1 MEPVGPCH
9 ADPHGVGLSG
19 DPRLGGADGNLD
31 GGSHYRGGDPALWE
45 GVAMVLTMFFA
56 VFFFTLIIS
65 APIFF
70 SLGLSALALMWNKG
84 MLVPQLVVQRM
95 FAGIDSFPM
104 MAIPFFMLAGALMDT
119 GGISTRLVRFSNYLV
134 GWIQGGLAHVVIVA
148 SCFFAGITGS
158 AVADATAIGSTLIPL
173 MKKRGFPVLFSATVV
188 AAAGVVGPII
198 PPSIPMVIYG
208 AMAGVSIGALFMGG
222 FIPGILIGVGLMAV
236 AYIQAKK
243 HGYPR
248 EAVRPTVKEF
258 LQATISAMGAIFM
271 PLSILGGIF
280 GGVFT
285 ATEAAVV
292 ATIYA
297 FIMGKFVYQE
307 LQWRHLPDILYKAGL
322 NTAMILI
329 IVGVANLVG
338 YIMAVERIPL
348 MVAELFL
355 SITTTKWVMLLLI
368 NILLLIVGCFID
380 GASALIIF
388 TPVLLPLIHKL
399 GIDPIFFGVLITVNL
414 MIGTITPPVGLCL
427 YVACGIADVRLEQI
441 SRTIIP
447 FLLVE
452 VAVLFLITYVPV
464 LIMFLPSMF
473 GPK

>member
-1 MEPVGPCH
+1 MI
-9 ADPHGVGLSG
+9 LII
-19 DPRLGGADGNLD
+19 
-31 GGSHYRGGDPALWE
+31 
-45 GVAMVLTMFFA
+45 FFG
-56 VFFFTLIIS
+56 VFFITLILS

-70 SLGLSALALMWNKG
+70 SLGLSALALLWNKG

-104 MAIPFFMLAGALMDT
+104 MAIPFFMLAGSLMDT

-208 AMAGVSIGALFMGG
+208 SMAGVSIGALFMGG
-222 FIPGILIGVGLMAV
+222 FIPGILIGLGLMAV

-271 PLSILGGIF
+271 PLIILGGIF

-307 LQWRHLPDILYKAGL
+307 LQWRHFPDILYKAGL

-348 MVAELFL
+348 KVAELFL
-355 SITTTKWVMLLLI
+355 SITANKWVMLLLI

-388 TPVLLPLIHKL
+388 TPVLLPLIYKL
-399 GIDPIFFGVLITVNL
+399 GIDPIFFGVMITVNL

-447 FLLVE
+447 FLLIE
-452 VAVLFLITYVPV
+452 IAVLFLITYVPN
-464 LIMFLPSMF
+464 LIMFLPALF

>member
-1 MEPVGPCH
+1 MT
-9 ADPHGVGLSG
+9 L
-19 DPRLGGADGNLD
+19 LI
-31 GGSHYRGGDPALWE
+31 
-45 GVAMVLTMFFA
+45 FFG
-56 VFFFTLIIS
+56 VFFVTLVLS
-65 APIFF
+65 APIVF
-70 SLGLSALALMWNKG
+70 SLALSALALLWNKG

-104 MAIPFFMLAGALMDT
+104 MAIPFFMLAGALMHT

-134 GWIQGGLAHVVIVA
+134 GWIQGGLAHVAILA
-148 SCFFAGITGS
+148 SMFFAGITGS

-173 MKKRGFPVLFSATVV
+173 MNKRGFPTLFSASVV

-208 AMAGVSIGALFMGG
+208 VMAGVSIGALFMGG
-222 FIPGILIGVGLMAV
+222 IIPGILIGLGLMVV
-236 AYIQAKK
+236 AYVKAKR

-248 EAVRPTVKEF
+248 EAVRPTAREF
-258 LQATISAMGAIFM
+258 LQATVSAFGAILM
-271 PLSILGGIF
+271 PLIILGGIF
-280 GGVFT
+280 GGIFT
-285 ATEAAVV
+285 ATEAAAV
-292 ATIYA
+292 ATVYA
-297 FIMGKFVYQE
+297 FLMGKFVYRE
-307 LQWRHLPDILYKAGL
+307 LQWSHLPEILYRAGL

-355 SITTTKWVMLLLI
+355 GITTNKYVMLLLI

-388 TPVLLPLIHKL
+388 TPVLLPIIYKL
-399 GIDPIFFGVLITVNL
+399 GIDPIFFGVMMTVNL

-427 YVACGIADVRLEQI
+427 YVACGIADVRLDQI

-447 FLLVE
+447 FLLIE
-452 VAVLFLITYVPV
+452 IAVLFLITYVPG
-464 LIMFLPSMF
+464 LIMFLPALF

>member
-1 MEPVGPCH
+1 
-9 ADPHGVGLSG
+9 
-19 DPRLGGADGNLD
+19 
-31 GGSHYRGGDPALWE
+31 
-45 GVAMVLTMFFA
+45 
-56 VFFFTLIIS
+56 
-65 APIFF
+65 
-70 SLGLSALALMWNKG
+70 
-84 MLVPQLVVQRM
+84 M
-95 FAGIDSFPM
+95 FAGVDSFPM

-158 AVADATAIGSTLIPL
+158 AVADASAIGSTLIPL

-208 AMAGVSIGALFMGG
+208 VMAGVSIGALFMGG
-222 FIPGILIGVGLMAV
+222 FIPGIMIGLGLMAV
-236 AYIQAKK
+236 VYVQAKK

-248 EAVRPTVKEF
+248 EAVRPTAREF
-258 LQATISAMGAIFM
+258 IEAAISAFGAILM
-271 PLSILGGIF
+271 PLIILGGIF

-297 FIMGKFVYQE
+297 FLMGKLVYRE
-307 LQWRHLPDILYKAGL
+307 LTWGQMPEILYKAGL

-338 YIMAVERIPL
+338 YIMAVERIPM
-348 MVAELFL
+348 MVADLFL
-355 SITTTKWVMLLLI
+355 GITTNKWVMMLLI

-388 TPVLLPLIHKL
+388 TPVLLPLIYKL
-399 GIDPIFFGVLITVNL
+399 GIDPIYFGVVITVNL

-447 FLLVE
+447 FLIIE
-452 VAVLFLITYVPV
+452 VVVLLLITYIPD
-464 LIMFLPSMF
+464 LIMFVPHLF
-473 GPK
+473 APK

>member
-1 MEPVGPCH
+1 M
-9 ADPHGVGLSG
+9 
-19 DPRLGGADGNLD
+19 
-31 GGSHYRGGDPALWE
+31 
-45 GVAMVLTMFFA
+45 
-56 VFFFTLIIS
+56 TLIIFFGVFFVSLVLS
-65 APIFF
+65 APIVF
-70 SLGLSALALMWNKG
+70 SLALSALALLWDKG

-134 GWIQGGLAHVVIVA
+134 GWIQGGLAHVAILA
-148 SCFFAGITGS
+148 SMFFAGITGS

-173 MKKRGFPVLFSATVV
+173 MNKRGFPTLFSAAVV

-208 AMAGVSIGALFMGG
+208 VMAGVSIGALFMGG
-222 FIPGILIGVGLMAV
+222 FIPGILIGLGLMAV
-236 AYIQAKK
+236 VYVQAKK

-248 EAVRPTVKEF
+248 EAVRPTVREF
-258 LQATISAMGAIFM
+258 LQATVSAFGAILM
-271 PLSILGGIF
+271 PLIILGGIF

-292 ATIYA
+292 ATVYA
-297 FIMGKFVYQE
+297 FLMGKFVYKE
-307 LQWRHLPDILYKAGL
+307 LQWRDFPEILYKAGL
-322 NTAMILI
+322 STAMILI

-338 YIMAVERIPL
+338 YIMAVERVPL
-348 MVAELFL
+348 MVAESFL
-355 SITTTKWVMLLLI
+355 SITTNKYVMLLLI

-388 TPVLLPLIHKL
+388 TPVLLPLIYKL
-399 GIDPIFFGVLITVNL
+399 GIDPIFFGVMITVNL

-427 YVACGIADVRLEQI
+427 YVTCGIADVRLEQI
-441 SRTIIP
+441 SRTIMP

-452 VAVLFLITYVPV
+452 VAVLFLITYVPD
-464 LIMFLPSMF
+464 LIMFLPSIF

>member
-1 MEPVGPCH
+1 VT
-9 ADPHGVGLSG
+9 L
-19 DPRLGGADGNLD
+19 LI
-31 GGSHYRGGDPALWE
+31 
-45 GVAMVLTMFFA
+45 FFG
-56 VFFFTLIIS
+56 VFFVTLVLS
-65 APIFF
+65 APIVF
-70 SLGLSALALMWNKG
+70 SLALSALALLWNKG
-84 MLVPQLVVQRM
+84 VLVPQLVVQRM

-104 MAIPFFMLAGALMDT
+104 MAIPFFMLAGALMHT

-134 GWIQGGLAHVVIVA
+134 GWIQGGLAHVAILA
-148 SCFFAGITGS
+148 SMFFAGITGS

-173 MKKRGFPVLFSATVV
+173 MNKRGFPTLFSASVV

-208 AMAGVSIGALFMGG
+208 VMAGVSIGALFMGG
-222 FIPGILIGVGLMAV
+222 IIPGILIGLGLMVV
-236 AYIQAKK
+236 AYVKAKR

-248 EAVRPTVKEF
+248 EAVRPTAREF
-258 LQATISAMGAIFM
+258 LQATVSAFGAILM
-271 PLSILGGIF
+271 PLIILGGIF
-280 GGVFT
+280 GGIFT
-285 ATEAAVV
+285 ATEAAAV
-292 ATIYA
+292 ATVYA
-297 FIMGKFVYQE
+297 FLMGKFVYRE
-307 LQWRHLPDILYKAGL
+307 LQWSHLPEILYKAGL

-355 SITTTKWVMLLLI
+355 GITTNKYVMLLLI

-388 TPVLLPLIHKL
+388 TPVLLPIIYKL
-399 GIDPIFFGVLITVNL
+399 GIDPIFFGVMMTVNL

-427 YVACGIADVRLEQI
+427 YVACGIADVRLDQI

-447 FLLVE
+447 FLLIE
-452 VAVLFLITYVPV
+452 IAVLFLITYVPG
-464 LIMFLPSMF
+464 LIMFLPALF

>member
-1 MEPVGPCH
+1 V
-9 ADPHGVGLSG
+9 
-19 DPRLGGADGNLD
+19 
-31 GGSHYRGGDPALWE
+31 
-45 GVAMVLTMFFA
+45 
-56 VFFFTLIIS
+56 TLIIFFGVFFVSLVLS
-65 APIFF
+65 APIVF
-70 SLGLSALALMWNKG
+70 SLALSALALLWDKG

-134 GWIQGGLAHVVIVA
+134 GWIQGGLAHVAILA
-148 SCFFAGITGS
+148 SMFFAGITGS

-173 MKKRGFPVLFSATVV
+173 MNKRGFPTLFSAAVV

-208 AMAGVSIGALFMGG
+208 VMAGVSIGALFMGG
-222 FIPGILIGVGLMAV
+222 FIPGILIGLGLMAV
-236 AYIQAKK
+236 VYVQAKK

-248 EAVRPTVKEF
+248 EAVRPTVREF
-258 LQATISAMGAIFM
+258 LQATVSAFGAILM
-271 PLSILGGIF
+271 PLIILGGIF

-292 ATIYA
+292 ATVYA
-297 FIMGKFVYQE
+297 FLMGKFVYKE
-307 LQWRHLPDILYKAGL
+307 LQWRDFPEILYKAGL
-322 NTAMILI
+322 STAMILI

-338 YIMAVERIPL
+338 YIMAVERVPL
-348 MVAELFL
+348 MVAESFL
-355 SITTTKWVMLLLI
+355 SITTNKYVMLLLI

-388 TPVLLPLIHKL
+388 TPVLLPLIYKL
-399 GIDPIFFGVLITVNL
+399 GIDPIFFGVMITVNL

-427 YVACGIADVRLEQI
+427 YVTCGIADVRLEQI
-441 SRTIIP
+441 SRTIMP

-452 VAVLFLITYVPV
+452 VAVLFLITYVPD
-464 LIMFLPSMF
+464 LIMFLPSIF

>member
-1 MEPVGPCH
+1 MT
-9 ADPHGVGLSG
+9 LII
-19 DPRLGGADGNLD
+19 
-31 GGSHYRGGDPALWE
+31 
-45 GVAMVLTMFFA
+45 FFS
-56 VFFFTLIIS
+56 VFFFTLIVS
-65 APIFF
+65 APIVF
-70 SLGLSALALMWNKG
+70 SLALSAVALLWQRG
-84 MLVPQLVVQRM
+84 MLVPQLMVQRM
-95 FAGIDSFPM
+95 FAGVDSFPM

-134 GWIQGGLAHVVIVA
+134 GWIQGGLAHVAIVA

-158 AVADATAIGSTLIPL
+158 AVADATAIGSTMIPL
-173 MKKRGFPVLFSATVV
+173 MNKRGFPKLFSATVV

-198 PPSIPMVIYG
+198 PPSIPMVLYG
-208 AMAGVSIGALFMGG
+208 VMAGVSIGALFMGG
-222 FIPGILIGVGLMAV
+222 FIPGIMIGLGLMAV
-236 AYIQAKK
+236 AYVQAKK
-243 HGYPR
+243 NNYPR
-248 EAVRPTVKEF
+248 ETVRPTMKAF

-271 PLSILGGIF
+271 PLIILGGIF
-280 GGVFT
+280 LGVFT

-292 ATIYA
+292 ATVYA
-297 FIMGKFVYQE
+297 FIMGKFVYRE
-307 LQWRHLPDILYKAGL
+307 LKLRDLPEILYKGGL

-348 MVAELFL
+348 QVAELFL
-355 SITTTKWVMLLLI
+355 SITSNKWVMLLLI

-388 TPVLLPLIHKL
+388 TPVLLPLVHKL
-399 GIDPIFFGVLITVNL
+399 GIDPIFFGVVICVNL

-452 VAVLFLITYVPV
+452 VVVLFLVTYIPW
-464 LIMFLPSMF
+464 LIMFLPNLF
-473 GPK
+473 GMH

>member
-1 MEPVGPCH
+1 
-9 ADPHGVGLSG
+9 
-19 DPRLGGADGNLD
+19 
-31 GGSHYRGGDPALWE
+31 
-45 GVAMVLTMFFA
+45 MVLTIFFG

-70 SLGLSALALMWNKG
+70 SLGLGALALLWNKG

-173 MKKRGFPVLFSATVV
+173 MKKRGFPVLFSASVV

-208 AMAGVSIGALFMGG
+208 SMAGVSIGALFMGG
-222 FIPGILIGVGLMAV
+222 FIPGILIGLGLMAV
-236 AYIQAKK
+236 AYVKAKR

-248 EAVRPTVKEF
+248 EAVRPTVREF

-271 PLSILGGIF
+271 PLIILGGIF

-297 FIMGKFVYQE
+297 FIMGKFVYKE
-307 LQWRHLPDILYKAGL
+307 LKWRHLPDILYKAGL

-355 SITTTKWVMLLLI
+355 SITTNKWVMLLLI

-388 TPVLLPLIHKL
+388 TPVLLPLIYKL
-399 GIDPIFFGVLITVNL
+399 GIDPIFFGVMITVNL

-452 VAVLFLITYVPV
+452 VAVLFLITYVPDLV
-464 LIMFLPSMF
+464 MFLPSLF

>member
-1 MEPVGPCH
+1 
-9 ADPHGVGLSG
+9 
-19 DPRLGGADGNLD
+19 
-31 GGSHYRGGDPALWE
+31 
-45 GVAMVLTMFFA
+45 MVLTIFFA

-95 FAGIDSFPM
+95 FAGVDSFPM

-173 MKKRGFPVLFSATVV
+173 MKKRGFPVLFSASVV

-208 AMAGVSIGALFMGG
+208 SMAGVSIGALFMGG
-222 FIPGILIGVGLMAV
+222 FIPGILIGLGLMAV
-236 AYIQAKK
+236 VYVQAKK

-258 LQATISAMGAIFM
+258 LQATISAMGAILM
-271 PLSILGGIF
+271 PLIILGGIF

-297 FIMGKFVYQE
+297 FIMGKFVYKE
-307 LQWRHLPDILYKAGL
+307 LQWRHVPEIFYKAGL
-322 NTAMILI
+322 NTAMILV

-388 TPVLLPLIHKL
+388 TPVLLPLIYKL
-399 GIDPIFFGVLITVNL
+399 GIDPIFFGVMITVNL

-452 VAVLFLITYVPV
+452 VAVLFLITYVPD
-464 LIMFLPSMF
+464 LIMFLPGMF

>member
-1 MEPVGPCH
+1 
-9 ADPHGVGLSG
+9 
-19 DPRLGGADGNLD
+19 
-31 GGSHYRGGDPALWE
+31 
-45 GVAMVLTMFFA
+45 MVLAIFFSA
-56 VFFFTLIIS
+56 FFFTLIIS

-70 SLGLSALALMWNKG
+70 SLGLGALALLWNKG

-104 MAIPFFMLAGALMDT
+104 MAIPFFMLAGALMDM

-222 FIPGILIGVGLMAV
+222 FIPGILIGLGLMAV

-271 PLSILGGIF
+271 PLIILGGIF
-280 GGVFT
+280 GGIFT
-285 ATEAAVV
+285 ATEAAAV

-297 FIMGKFVYQE
+297 FIMGKFVYKE
-307 LQWRHLPDILYKAGL
+307 LQWRHFPDILYKAGL

-355 SITTTKWVMLLLI
+355 SITTNKWVMLLLI

-388 TPVLLPLIHKL
+388 TPVLLPLIYKL
-399 GIDPIFFGVLITVNL
+399 GIDPIFFGVVITVNL

-447 FLLVE
+447 FLLIE
-452 VAVLFLITYVPV
+452 IAVLFLVTYVPI
-464 LIMFLPSMF
+464 LIMFLPNMF

>member
-1 MEPVGPCH
+1 
-9 ADPHGVGLSG
+9 
-19 DPRLGGADGNLD
+19 
-31 GGSHYRGGDPALWE
+31 
-45 GVAMVLTMFFA
+45 
-56 VFFFTLIIS
+56 
-65 APIFF
+65 
-70 SLGLSALALMWNKG
+70 MWNRG

-208 AMAGVSIGALFMGG
+208 SMAGVSIGALFMGG
-222 FIPGILIGVGLMAV
+222 FIPGILIGLGLMAV
-236 AYIQAKK
+236 VYVQAKK

-258 LQATISAMGAIFM
+258 LQATISAMGAILM
-271 PLSILGGIF
+271 PLIILGGIF

-297 FIMGKFVYQE
+297 FIMGKFVYKE
-307 LQWRHLPDILYKAGL
+307 LQWRHFPDILYKAGL

-388 TPVLLPLIHKL
+388 TPVLLPLIYKL
-399 GIDPIFFGVLITVNL
+399 GIDPIFFGVMITVNL

-427 YVACGIADVRLEQI
+427 YVACGIAGVRLEQI

-447 FLLVE
+447 FLLIE
-452 VAVLFLITYVPV
+452 IAVLFLVTYVPD
-464 LIMFLPSMF
+464 LIMFLPGMF

>member
-1 MEPVGPCH
+1 MT
-9 ADPHGVGLSG
+9 L
-19 DPRLGGADGNLD
+19 LI
-31 GGSHYRGGDPALWE
+31 
-45 GVAMVLTMFFA
+45 FFS
-56 VFFFTLIIS
+56 VFFVTLVIS
-65 APIFF
+65 APVFF
-70 SLGLSALALMWNKG
+70 SLALSALALLWNRG

-134 GWIQGGLAHVVIVA
+134 GWIQGGLAHVAIVA

-158 AVADATAIGSTLIPL
+158 AVADASAIGSTLIPI
-173 MKKRGFPVLFSATVV
+173 MNKRGFPKLFSATVV

-198 PPSIPMVIYG
+198 PPSIPMVLYG
-208 AMAGVSIGALFMGG
+208 VMAGVSIGALFMGG
-222 FIPGILIGVGLMAV
+222 FIPGILIGLGLMMV

-243 HGYPR
+243 NGYPR
-248 EAVRPTVKEF
+248 ESVRPTVREF
-258 LQATISAMGAIFM
+258 ASAAVSAFGAILM
-271 PLSILGGIF
+271 PLIILGGIF

-292 ATIYA
+292 ATVYA
-297 FIMGKFVYQE
+297 FLMGKFVYRE
-307 LQWRHLPDILYKAGL
+307 LEWRHIPDILYKAGL
-322 NTAMILI
+322 NTAMTLI

-355 SITTTKWVMLLLI
+355 SLTSSKWIMLLLI

-388 TPVLLPLIHKL
+388 TPVLLPLVHKL
-399 GIDPIFFGVLITVNL
+399 GIDPIFFGVVICVNL

-452 VAVLFLITYVPV
+452 VVVLFLITYIPWLV
-464 LIMFLPSMF
+464 MFLPNLF
-473 GPK
+473 GMH

>member
-1 MEPVGPCH
+1 MMLLIFF
-9 ADPHGVGLSG
+9 GV
-19 DPRLGGADGNLD
+19 
-31 GGSHYRGGDPALWE
+31 
-45 GVAMVLTMFFA
+45 FFA
-56 VFFFTLIIS
+56 ALIVS
-65 APIFF
+65 APIVF
-70 SLGLSALALMWNKG
+70 SLALSALALMWNKG

-134 GWIQGGLAHVVIVA
+134 GWIQGGLAHVAIVA
-148 SCFFAGITGS
+148 SMFFAGITGS

-173 MKKRGFPVLFSATVV
+173 MNKRGFDTKFSASVV
-188 AAAGVVGPII
+188 AAAGVIGPII

-208 AMAGVSIGALFMGG
+208 VMAGVSIGSMFIGG
-222 FIPGILIGVGLMAV
+222 IIPGILMGLGLMAV
-236 AYIQAKK
+236 AYVKAKR

-248 EAVRPTVKEF
+248 EAVRPTVREF
-258 LQATISAMGAIFM
+258 LQATASAMGAILM
-271 PLSILGGIF
+271 PIIIVGGIF

-292 ATIYA
+292 ATVYA
-297 FIMGKFVYQE
+297 FLMGMFVYRE
-307 LQWRHLPDILYKAGL
+307 LKWHHLPEIFYKAGL

-338 YIMAVERIPL
+338 YIMATERVPL
-348 MVAELFL
+348 MVAEWFL
-355 SITTTKWVMLLLI
+355 SITTNKYVMLLLI

-388 TPVLLPLIHKL
+388 TPVLLPLIYKL
-399 GIDPIFFGVLITVNL
+399 GIDPVFFGVMITVNL

-427 YVACGIADVRLEQI
+427 YVACGIANIRLEQI

-452 VAVLFLITYVPV
+452 IAVLLLITYVPD
-464 LIMFLPSMF
+464 LIMFLPGLL

>member
-1 MEPVGPCH
+1 M
-9 ADPHGVGLSG
+9 
-19 DPRLGGADGNLD
+19 
-31 GGSHYRGGDPALWE
+31 
-45 GVAMVLTMFFA
+45 
-56 VFFFTLIIS
+56 
-65 APIFF
+65 
-70 SLGLSALALMWNKG
+70 
-84 MLVPQLVVQRM
+84 
-95 FAGIDSFPM
+95 
-104 MAIPFFMLAGALMDT
+104 
-119 GGISTRLVRFSNYLV
+119 
-134 GWIQGGLAHVVIVA
+134 VIVA

-222 FIPGILIGVGLMAV
+222 FIPGILIGLGLMTV

-243 HGYPR
+243 HEYPR
-248 EAVRPTVKEF
+248 EAVRPTVQEF

-271 PLSILGGIF
+271 PLIILGGIF

-297 FIMGKFVYQE
+297 FVMGKFVYKE

-348 MVAELFL
+348 KVAELFL
-355 SITTTKWVMLLLI
+355 SITATKWIMLLLI

-388 TPVLLPLIHKL
+388 TPVLLPLIYKL
-399 GIDPIFFGVLITVNL
+399 GIDPIFFGVMITVNL

-447 FLLVE
+447 FLLIE
-452 VAVLFLITYVPV
+452 IAVLFLITYVPN
-464 LIMFLPSMF
+464 LIMFLPNMF
-473 GPK
+473 GPR

>member
-1 MEPVGPCH
+1 MTLVI
-9 ADPHGVGLSG
+9 
-19 DPRLGGADGNLD
+19 
-31 GGSHYRGGDPALWE
+31 
-45 GVAMVLTMFFA
+45 FFS
-56 VFFFTLIIS
+56 VFFFTLIVS
-65 APIFF
+65 APILFG
-70 SLGLSALALMWNKG
+70 LALSAVALLWQRG
-84 MLVPQLVVQRM
+84 MLVPQLMVQRM
-95 FAGIDSFPM
+95 FAGVDSFPM

-173 MKKRGFPVLFSATVV
+173 MNKRGFPRLFSATVV

-198 PPSIPMVIYG
+198 PPSIPMVLYG
-208 AMAGVSIGALFMGG
+208 VMAGVSIGALFMGG
-222 FIPGILIGVGLMAV
+222 FIPGIMIGLGLMAV
-236 AYIQAKK
+236 AYVQAKK
-243 HGYPR
+243 NNYPR
-248 EAVRPTVKEF
+248 ETVRPTAKEF
-258 LQATISAMGAIFM
+258 LQATISATGAIFM
-271 PLSILGGIF
+271 PLIILGGIF
-280 GGVFT
+280 LGVFT

-292 ATIYA
+292 ATVYA
-297 FIMGKFVYQE
+297 FVMGKFVYRE
-307 LQWRHLPDILYKAGL
+307 LQWRDFPEILYKGGL

-348 MVAELFL
+348 QVAELFL
-355 SITTTKWVMLLLI
+355 GITSNKWVMLLLI

-399 GIDPIFFGVLITVNL
+399 GIDPIFFGVVICVNL

-452 VAVLFLITYVPV
+452 VAVLFLVTYVPS
-464 LIMFLPSMF
+464 LIMFLPHLF
-473 GPK
+473 GMR

>member
-1 MEPVGPCH
+1 
-9 ADPHGVGLSG
+9 
-19 DPRLGGADGNLD
+19 
-31 GGSHYRGGDPALWE
+31 
-45 GVAMVLTMFFA
+45 MVLAIFFS

-70 SLGLSALALMWNKG
+70 SLALSALALLWNKG

-208 AMAGVSIGALFMGG
+208 SMAGVSIGALFMGG
-222 FIPGILIGVGLMAV
+222 FIPGILIGLGLMAV
-236 AYIQAKK
+236 AYVQAKK

-248 EAVRPTVKEF
+248 ETVRPTAREF
-258 LQATISAMGAIFM
+258 LEATISAMGAIFM
-271 PLSILGGIF
+271 PLIILGGIF

-292 ATIYA
+292 ATVYA
-297 FIMGKFVYQE
+297 FLMGKFVYKE
-307 LQWRHLPDILYKAGL
+307 LQWRHLPEIFYKAGL
-322 NTAMILI
+322 STAMILI

-338 YIMAVERIPL
+338 YIMAVERMPL

-388 TPVLLPLIHKL
+388 TPVLLPLIDKL
-399 GIDPIFFGVLITVNL
+399 GIDPIFFGVMITVNL

-447 FLLVE
+447 FLLIE
-452 VAVLFLITYVPV
+452 IAVLFLITYVPD
-464 LIMFLPSMF
+464 LIMFLPGLF

>member
-1 MEPVGPCH
+1 
-9 ADPHGVGLSG
+9 
-19 DPRLGGADGNLD
+19 
-31 GGSHYRGGDPALWE
+31 
-45 GVAMVLTMFFA
+45 MVLAVFFS

-134 GWIQGGLAHVVIVA
+134 GWIQGGLAHVAIMA
-148 SCFFAGITGS
+148 SMFFAGITGS

-173 MKKRGFPVLFSATVV
+173 MNKRGFPKLFSASVV

-208 AMAGVSIGALFMGG
+208 SMAGVSIGALFMGG
-222 FIPGILIGVGLMAV
+222 FMPGILIGLGLMAV
-236 AYIQAKK
+236 VYVQAKK

-271 PLSILGGIF
+271 PLIILGGIF

-297 FIMGKFVYQE
+297 FIMGKFVYKE
-307 LQWRHLPDILYKAGL
+307 LQWRHFPDILYKAGL

-355 SITTTKWVMLLLI
+355 GITTNKYVMLLMM

-388 TPVLLPLIHKL
+388 TPVLLPLIYKL
-399 GIDPIFFGVLITVNL
+399 GIDPIFFGVMITVNL

-452 VAVLFLITYVPV
+452 IAVLFLITYVPD
-464 LIMFLPSMF
+464 LIMFLPGMF

>member
-1 MEPVGPCH
+1 MILAV
-9 ADPHGVGLSG
+9 
-19 DPRLGGADGNLD
+19 
-31 GGSHYRGGDPALWE
+31 
-45 GVAMVLTMFFA
+45 FFS

-70 SLGLSALALMWNKG
+70 SLGLSAIALMWNKG

-173 MKKRGFPVLFSATVV
+173 MKKRGFPVLFSASVV

-208 AMAGVSIGALFMGG
+208 SMAGVSIGALFMGG
-222 FIPGILIGVGLMAV
+222 FIPGILIGLGLMAV
-236 AYIQAKK
+236 VYIQAKK

-248 EAVRPTVKEF
+248 EAVRPTMKEF

-271 PLSILGGIF
+271 PLIILGGIF

-292 ATIYA
+292 ATVYA
-297 FIMGKFVYQE
+297 FLMGMFVYRE
-307 LQWRHLPDILYKAGL
+307 LKWHHLPEIFYKAGL

-338 YIMAVERIPL
+338 YIMATERVPL
-348 MVAELFL
+348 MVAEWFL
-355 SITTTKWVMLLLI
+355 SITTNKYVMLLLI

-388 TPVLLPLIHKL
+388 TPVLLPLIYKL
-399 GIDPIFFGVLITVNL
+399 GIDPIFFGVMITVNL

-427 YVACGIADVRLEQI
+427 YVTCGIADVRLEQI
-441 SRTIIP
+441 SRTIMP

-452 VAVLFLITYVPV
+452 VAVLFLITYVPE
-464 LIMFLPSMF
+464 LIMFLPSIF

>member
-1 MEPVGPCH
+1 
-9 ADPHGVGLSG
+9 
-19 DPRLGGADGNLD
+19 
-31 GGSHYRGGDPALWE
+31 
-45 GVAMVLTMFFA
+45 MVLAVFFS

-134 GWIQGGLAHVVIVA
+134 GWIQGGLAHVAIMA
-148 SCFFAGITGS
+148 SMFFAGITGS

-173 MKKRGFPVLFSATVV
+173 MNKRGFPKLFSASVV

-208 AMAGVSIGALFMGG
+208 SMAGVSIGALFMGG
-222 FIPGILIGVGLMAV
+222 FMPGILIGLGLMAV
-236 AYIQAKK
+236 VYVQAKK

-271 PLSILGGIF
+271 PLIILGGIF

-297 FIMGKFVYQE
+297 FIMGKFVYKE
-307 LQWRHLPDILYKAGL
+307 LQWRHFPDILYKAGL

-355 SITTTKWVMLLLI
+355 GITTNKYVMLLMM

-388 TPVLLPLIHKL
+388 TPVLLPLIYKL
-399 GIDPIFFGVLITVNL
+399 GIDPIFFGVMITVNL

-447 FLLVE
+447 FLLIE
-452 VAVLFLITYVPV
+452 IAVLFLVTYVPD
-464 LIMFLPSMF
+464 LILFLPSMF
-473 GPK
+473 GPR